1 MTMWRFALSTVRA
14 RAAAYIASA
23 CVISAGTALLT
34 AFAAL
39 VETGIAVPDGGGDS
53 LGILAAIMGGWT
65 VVVVVFGIASTITL
79 VVQQRNR
86 ELALIRLIG
95 AVPEQVRTMVL
106 VETSAVAL
114 PAVVLGLV
122 PGIGLGAFLLDRMVA
137 VGVVDEPVRLAVS
150 AATVAAGALI
160 SLLSAMVAAVFAG
173 RRAGMVAPVLALA
186 DASGAAT
193 GGVSRAKSFAG
204 VAFLLI
210 GIGSGAGTLFASDG
224 PLLAAVAGPAC
235 IAVAIG
241 AALLSPLIVGSLGR
255 IANLVP
261 SSVGRLA
268 VRNLCARASDATTVV
283 GALTL
288 LVGVATGTLYMQST
302 EDSIAGRVPDAI
314 GPQFAAANYLV
325 VAMIIAFS
333 SIAVSN
339 SLIAATWQRRR
350 EFGLLQSTSASRPQV
365 LGMVAIE
372 NAVAAA
378 IAMVL
383 GTIAAAATIVPYSI
397 VKTGSPIPGGPWW
410 MYPAIVAAGFAVALT
425 ATSVTGVRATRMRP
439 VLALTTP

>member
-1 MTMWRFALSTVRA
+1 MMWRFALNTVRA

-23 CVISAGTALLT
+23 CVIGAGTALLT

-39 VETGIAVPDGGGDS
+39 VETGIAVPGDGGES
-53 LGILAAIMGGWT
+53 LGMLAAIMGGWT
-65 VVVVVFGIASTITL
+65 VVVVVFGIASTVTL
-79 VVQQRNR
+79 VVRQRSR

-95 AVPEQVRTMVL
+95 AVPRQVRAMVL

-114 PAVVLGLV
+114 PAVVVGLV

-150 AATVAAGALI
+150 EATVAVGAVI
-160 SLLSAMVAAVFAG
+160 SLLSAVVAAVFAG
-173 RRAGMVAPVLALA
+173 RRAGAVAPVLALA
-186 DASGAAT
+186 DASGAAA
-193 GGVSRAKSFAG
+193 GGASRAKMIVG
-204 VAFLLI
+204 VAFLFI
-210 GIGSGAGTLFASDG
+210 GIGSGVGTLFAADG

-235 IAVAIG
+235 IGVAIG
-241 AALLSPLIVGSLGR
+241 LALLSPLVVAMLGR
-255 IANLVP
+255 IAILVP

-268 VRNLCARASDATTVV
+268 VRNLYARAADATTVV

-288 LVGVATGTLYMQST
+288 LVGVATGTLYMQSA
-302 EDSIAGRVPDAI
+302 EDSVAARVPDDI

-325 VAMIIAFS
+325 VAMIIAFC

-350 EFGLLQSTSASRPQV
+350 ELGLLQLTSASRRQV

-372 NAVAAA
+372 NGIAAA
-378 IAMVL
+378 IAAVL
-383 GTIAAAATIVPYSI
+383 GTIAAASTIVPYSI

-410 MYPAIVAAGFAVALT
+410 MYPAIVAAGFAIALA
-425 ATSVTGVRATRMRP
+425 ATSVTSVRATRTRP